1 MAAAAAAEGEGE
13 QKRNGFSLN
22 LKLVSNFNQT
32 STYVC
37 VFFGEGGGVL
47 PDPATHACI
56 FLISRIGWVYCG
68 GGIGGGRSQGA
79 INGPR
84 KYISYVIIVY
94 RSSFIGK
101 FILKNPASQI
111 DFKYIEK
118 TSKNF
123 KKKSYPFG
131 RRVCV
136 YHFLN

>member
-1 MAAAAAAEGEGE
+1 M
-13 QKRNGFSLN
+13 
-22 LKLVSNFNQT
+22 
-32 STYVC
+32 C
-37 VFFGEGGGVL
+37 VYLGGGGRFL
-47 PDPATHACI
+47 IQPHMLAF
-56 FLISRIGWVYCG
+56 FLISRIGWVYYG

-123 KKKSYPFG
+123 KKKILSVRAAGMCVPFSK
-131 RRVCV
+131 
-136 YHFLN
+136 LNVTMSMTCPSLHPSMESQNQE

>member
-1 MAAAAAAEGEGE
+1 M
-13 QKRNGFSLN
+13 
-22 LKLVSNFNQT
+22 
-32 STYVC
+32 
-37 VFFGEGGGVL
+37 L

>member
-1 MAAAAAAEGEGE
+1 MAAAAAAGEWGGG

-22 LKLVSNFNQT
+22 F
-32 STYVC
+32 YICVC
-37 VFFGEGGGVL
+37 IGGEGSL

-68 GGIGGGRSQGA
+68 GGRGAGGGGGA

-111 DFKYIEK
+111 DFKYI
-118 TSKNF
+118 
-123 KKKSYPFG
+123 
-131 RRVCV
+131 
-136 YHFLN
+136 

>member
-1 MAAAAAAEGEGE
+1 VGEGWW
-13 QKRNGFSLN
+13 
-22 LKLVSNFNQT
+22 
-32 STYVC
+32 
-37 VFFGEGGGVL
+37 
-47 PDPATHACI
+47 A
-56 FLISRIGWVYCG
+56 
-68 GGIGGGRSQGA
+68 GGRRGA

-123 KKKSYPFG
+123 ISKKSYPFG

>member
-1 MAAAAAAEGEGE
+1 M
-13 QKRNGFSLN
+13 
-22 LKLVSNFNQT
+22 
-32 STYVC
+32 
-37 VFFGEGGGVL
+37 
-47 PDPATHACI
+47 
-56 FLISRIGWVYCG
+56 
-68 GGIGGGRSQGA
+68 GGGRLQGA

-123 KKKSYPFG
+123 KKNLIHSGGGY
-131 RRVCV
+131 VCTI
-136 YHFLN
+136 F